1 MVGYLFGKGQ
11 EYATPA
17 ELAKARA
24 IANAMLANSRAPRDV
39 GEGINAL
46 GDGIVTAVLNSRAD
60 ASEKSGMDRANAAF
74 NPILAALGG
83 SSAFP
88 AAPGSSRV
96 AKALAGP
103 ADNSGD
109 QLAWTEAK
117 PYQKALLNTI
127 SGPESGGRYDII
139 YGGGKFD
146 DFSQHPNKAVRIQTG
161 PNAGRT
167 SSAAGK
173 YQFLGSTWDQQAKE
187 LGLPDFSP
195 VNQDKAAWN
204 LAAETYKAKT
214 GQVLDDVLQ
223 SGDPAAIA
231 NVGNVLSG
239 TWTSLPGGIE
249 QGTNT
254 NRFVATYQKALGAGA
269 TPEQAQ
275 QAAAQEQSPVQVASL
290 DSSAGLGQSD
300 PYAKIPA
307 TDGMG
312 QDQRAKFRQWNSD
325 PIANNAA
332 NMGSIDPAMAQV
344 VARAKQIAGTDF
356 VIGSGKRSPA
366 DQRKAIE
373 FGWSGTEN
381 SDHLT
386 GGAADLWPIDKSG
399 AVVFDPQKQQQIVAA
414 MKQAANEL
422 GVDMEAG
429 ADWRKKDVPH
439 FGMIGQTPMQGP
451 IPDQRPGGV
460 QVASNDPSAGMGAAT
475 TAPQGPGQAGEIR
488 QGADGR
494 SYQYVQ
500 TTGMAGATGDQGW
513 IPVNPDAL
521 QPGAAGGPGAVT
533 PAGQRVL
540 AAMMNP
546 QPMTGG
552 QAPMPMQAPQG
563 ASPVP
568 PPQTQAAP
576 AAASPIAQ
584 ALFGKPAAPQPQM
597 TAQTDP
603 SMIPA
608 AAGGTADTFDAS
620 QGPSLQQLYGA
631 LQQPFIS
638 DTQKAIIE
646 NEIQRQ
652 QQEADP
658 LRQLQIQAARK
669 SLAVPPKQWQKLDDN
684 TLFDPASGETK
695 QIGAAG
701 PTKFE
706 GTGLD
711 AQAWNIL
718 QTADPSSREYA
729 TAYAIISQPK
739 TQLVQTADGLVPV
752 QVPPTLPA
760 WLKAPGG
767 GAPSAPAAPMGGPAP
782 SPGPAPAQPGPAP
795 APISA
800 PAPPP
805 TPAVAAPP
813 SGVTPGAVIP
823 GTTKAPTE
831 AQLRN
836 QQLYQ
841 VAAPELK
848 IVEDNFGALSN
859 LSDQAWSAIPG
870 SSNYGAN
877 YMQTPEY
884 QRATNS
890 LQTIIATY
898 LYSTSGATANPGEVA
913 NQASV
918 LMPKPGED
926 PASVADKLARVRT
939 MVDAIKT
946 AASGGQQQPVAA
958 PGSPRTT
965 SGGLKWSV
973 EP

>member
-39 GEGINAL
+39 GEGISAL

-60 ASEKSGMDRANAAF
+60 ASEKSGMDKANAAF

-88 AAPGSSRV
+88 AAPSSKV

-109 QLAWTEAK
+109 QLAWTDAK

-146 DFSQHPNKAVRIQTG
+146 DFSHHPNRAVRIQTG

-195 VNQDKAAWN
+195 ANQDKAAWN
-204 LAAETYKAKT
+204 LAAETYKAQT

-231 NVGNVLSG
+231 NVGKVLSG

-275 QAAAQEQSPVQVASL
+275 QAAAQEQGPVQVASL
-290 DSSAGLGQSD
+290 DPSAGFGRSD

-332 NMGSIDPAMAQV
+332 NMGSIDPAMARV

-439 FGMIGQTPMQGP
+439 FGMVGQTPMQGP
-451 IPDQRPGGV
+451 IPEQRPGDV
-460 QVASNDPSAGMGAAT
+460 QVASNDPSAGMGAAA

-521 QPGAAGGPGAVT
+521 QPGPAGGPGAVT
-533 PAGQRVL
+533 PAGQRVF

-552 QAPMPMQAPQG
+552 PAPMPMQGPQG
-563 ASPVP
+563 GAFPPAPPPPQAQAASPV
-568 PPQTQAAP
+568 
-576 AAASPIAQ
+576 AQ
-584 ALFGKPAAPQPQM
+584 ALFGKPAAPQQQM

-620 QGPSLQQLYGA
+620 QGPSMQQLYNA
-631 LQQPFIS
+631 LQQPFLS
-638 DTQKAIIE
+638 DEQKDIIGA
-646 NEIQRQ
+646 EIQRK

-718 QTADPSSREYA
+718 QSADPSSREYA

-739 TQLVQTADGLVPV
+739 TQLVQTENGLVPV

-767 GAPSAPAAPMGGPAP
+767 GPAAPVGNSPSAPPAAPAPAAP
-782 SPGPAPAQPGPAP
+782 APARVPPAAAPMSAPAP
-795 APISA
+795 AP
-800 PAPPP
+800 APPGS
-805 TPAVAAPP
+805 PAAGAA
-813 SGVTPGAVIP
+813 IP
-823 GTTKAPTE
+823 GTMKAPTE

-848 IVEDNFGALSN
+848 IVEDNFDALSN
-859 LSDQAWSAIPG
+859 LRDQAWSAIPG
-870 SSNYGAN
+870 SDNYGAN
-877 YMQTPEY
+877 YMQTPQY
-884 QRATNS
+884 QRAKNS

-926 PASVADKLARVRT
+926 PTSVADKRARIRT

-946 AASGGQQQPVAA
+946 AGGGQPGAA
-958 PGSPRTT
+958 PSDAK
-965 SGGLKWSV
+965 SALKQKYGLD
-973 EP
+973 

>member
-1 MVGYLFGKGQ
+1 MASFIFGPDQQYK
-11 EYATPA
+11 TPA

-24 IANAMLANSRAPRDV
+24 VANAILMNQSAPKNV
-39 GEGINAL
+39 GEGLSAIGQAL
-46 GDGIVTAVLNSRAD
+46 LFRSMMGKAD
-60 ASEKSGMDRANAAF
+60 ASEAAGKTAANAAF
-74 NPILAALGG
+74 NPVLAALGG
-83 SSAFP
+83 PSAFP
-88 AAPGSSRV
+88 SAPGASAPSSG
-96 AKALAGP
+96 A
-103 ADNSGD
+103 ADYGGD
-109 QLAWTEAK
+109 QLAWADAK

-127 SGPESGGRYDII
+127 SGPESGGRYDVI
-139 YGGGKFD
+139 YGGGKFS
-146 DFSQHPNKAVRIQTG
+146 DFSHHPEKAVRIQTG

-173 YQFLGSTWDQQAKE
+173 YQFLGSTWNDQASK
-187 LGLPDFSP
+187 LGLADFSP

-214 GQVLDDVLQ
+214 GQDLDAVLQ
-223 SGDPAAIA
+223 SGDPNAIA
-231 NVGNVLSG
+231 SVGKVLSPI
-239 TWTSLPGGIE
+239 WTSLPGGIE

-254 NRFVATYQKALGAGA
+254 DRFVATYQKALGAGA
-269 TPEQAQ
+269 TPAQAQ

-290 DSSAGLGQSD
+290 D
-300 PYAKIPA
+300 
-307 TDGMG
+307 
-312 QDQRAKFRQWNSD
+312 
-325 PIANNAA
+325 
-332 NMGSIDPAMAQV
+332 
-344 VARAKQIAGTDF
+344 
-356 VIGSGKRSPA
+356 
-366 DQRKAIE
+366 
-373 FGWSGTEN
+373 
-381 SDHLT
+381 
-386 GGAADLWPIDKSG
+386 
-399 AVVFDPQKQQQIVAA
+399 
-414 MKQAANEL
+414 
-422 GVDMEAG
+422 
-429 ADWRKKDVPH
+429 
-439 FGMIGQTPMQGP
+439 
-451 IPDQRPGGV
+451 
-460 QVASNDPSAGMGAAT
+460 PSAGVSAAT
-475 TAPQGPGQAGEIR
+475 ARPMPREYAAKGMTQAQWDAMNRPGEELAPTANAAPQ
-488 QGADGR
+488 
-494 SYQYVQ
+494 
-500 TTGMAGATGDQGW
+500 
-513 IPVNPDAL
+513 PDAVPV
-521 QPGAAGGPGAVT
+521 QPGEVGGPAAVT
-533 PAGQRVL
+533 PPGQRVL

-546 QPMTGG
+546 APMTGG

-563 ASPVP
+563 GQPQPVP
-568 PPQTQAAP
+568 LPQAQTAP
-576 AAASPIAQ
+576 AAASPVAQ
-584 ALFGKPAAPQPQM
+584 ALFGKPAAPQAQM

-608 AAGGTADTFDAS
+608 TAGGTADTFDAS
-620 QGPSLQQLYGA
+620 QGASMQQLYNA
-631 LQQPFIS
+631 LQQPFLS
-638 DTQKAIIE
+638 DEQKDIIGA
-646 NEIQRQ
+646 EIQRK

-739 TQLVQTADGLVPV
+739 TQLVQTENGLVPV

-767 GAPSAPAAPMGGPAP
+767 APAVPMGNPAAPPAP
-782 SPGPAPAQPGPAP
+782 NAVPTPGPAAPA

-800 PAPPP
+800 PAP
-805 TPAVAAPP
+805 AAPP
-813 SGVTPGAVIP
+813 PSAPAAGAAIP

-848 IVEDNFGALSN
+848 IVENNFDALSN
-859 LSDQAWSAIPG
+859 LGDQAWSAIPG
-870 SSNYGAN
+870 SDNYGAN
-877 YMQTPEY
+877 FMQTPEY
-884 QRATNS
+884 QRARNS

-926 PASVADKLARVRT
+926 PTSVADKRARIRT

-946 AASGGQQQPVAA
+946 AAGGQPGAA
-958 PGSPRTT
+958 PSDAKATLKQKY
-965 SGGLKWSV
+965 GLD
-973 EP
+973 